1 MKDILV
7 LVQDYPNNEGSVA
20 LMYVHV
26 RNKYYIQHGI
36 NVTVLNFSTSKN
48 YSIDGIRVITE
59 GTYIKENRKYDI
71 VVSHAANIKN
81 HYRFLKKHAD
91 SFERMFFFFHGHEV
105 LMINEVYPKPY
116 DYMIKDGKG
125 SIVTQDIYDK
135 LKLWIWHHYLKKI
148 AYKSEFIFVSNSLYK
163 EFQKYVK
170 LTTKDLCSNV
180 HIINNSVGKI
190 FEEKSY
196 SFDCDKEYDFITIR
210 NNMDSSTYCIDLICM
225 LAEKNPDLKFL
236 IIGKG
241 KIFEH
246 IQKPNNVTWIN
257 KFLQHD
263 ELLKCINLAKC
274 ALMLTRRDTQGVMS
288 CELVTYGIPLITSDL
303 PVCREIFGNLTSVS
317 YINNDVNQ
325 VDLKEI
331 YRKAL
336 AIENKKRVI
345 SYSYENTVKK
355 EEELICCK

>member
-1 MKDILV
+1 
-7 LVQDYPNNEGSVA
+7 
-20 LMYVHV
+20 
-26 RNKYYIQHGI
+26 
-36 NVTVLNFSTSKN
+36 
-48 YSIDGIRVITE
+48 
-59 GTYIKENRKYDI
+59 
-71 VVSHAANIKN
+71 
-81 HYRFLKKHAD
+81 LKKHAD

-263 ELLKCINLAKC
+263 EMLKCINLAKC